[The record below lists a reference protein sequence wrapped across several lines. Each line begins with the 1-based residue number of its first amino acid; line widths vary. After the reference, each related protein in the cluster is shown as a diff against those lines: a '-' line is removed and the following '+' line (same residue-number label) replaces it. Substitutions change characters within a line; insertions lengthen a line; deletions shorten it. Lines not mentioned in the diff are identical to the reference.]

1 MADKFETNT
10 KFRHFAWGA
19 LIIFGIVV
27 PILAPIAWQLKG
39 IIALFVR

>member
-1 MADKFETNT
+1 M
-10 KFRHFAWGA
+10 GA

-39 IIALFVR
+39 IIAFICTLNVK